1 MTMRRTDV
9 AIIGAGQAGLAMSA
23 CLTARGIEHVV
34 LERGR
39 VAERWRHGSWDS
51 LRLLTPNW
59 LSELPGLRYAG
70 PDPHGYMTKDEYIAY
85 LTDYAATFAAPV
97 IGDAEVRRVTHGGAH
112 YCVET
117 RGGAWRVTALV
128 VATGQCEAPCI
139 PPVAQQL
146 SPYFH
151 QLHAAQYR
159 SPQAL
164 PEGGVLIV
172 GASASGLQIAEELHQ
187 AGRHVT
193 LSSGSHTRLPRHY
206 RGRDIM
212 WWLDRLGILDDRR
225 VDVPDLGDAHRQPSL
240 QIVGRRAPSLDLAL
254 LRQAGVRVMG
264 RAITACRTAVDF
276 ANDLAAST
284 AAAEHKLARMLERID
299 RGIDERGIRAGAP
312 EPHAPVLLDAPAS
325 RIDLAA
331 SGVRTVIWATGY
343 RPRYPWLD
351 VPVLDRRGDL
361 VEDGGMTAAPGL
373 YVLGLRWLRRRSS
386 SFITG
391 TGRDAYEL
399 AREVASFVGQ
409 RQMKVA

>member
-1 MTMRRTDV
+1 MRRTDV

-23 CLTARGIEHVV
+23 CLTARGIDHVV

-70 PDPHGYMTKDEYIAY
+70 PDPHGYMSKDEFISY
-85 LTDYAATFAAPV
+85 LTDYAATFGAPV
-97 IGDAEVRRVTHGGAH
+97 VSDAEVRRVTHTGAH
-112 YCVET
+112 YQVET
-117 RGGAWRVTALV
+117 SAGAWRATALV
-128 VATGQCEAPCI
+128 VATGQCDSPCI

-151 QLHAAQYR
+151 QLHAALYR

-193 LSSGSHTRLPRHY
+193 LSSGRHNRLPRHY

-212 WWLDRLGILDDRR
+212 WWLDRLGILDDRPA
-225 VDVPDLGDAHRQPSL
+225 DVPDLGDAHRQPSL
-240 QIVGRRAPSLDLAL
+240 QMVGRRAPSLDLAL
-254 LRQAGVRVMG
+254 LRKAGVRVMG
-264 RAITACRTAVDF
+264 RAVMASRTAMDF
-276 ANDLAAST
+276 ANDLAATT
-284 AAAEHKLARMLERID
+284 AAAEHKLVRMLERID
-299 RGIDERGIRAGAP
+299 RGIDQRGISAGAA
-312 EPHAPVLLDAPAS
+312 EPRAPVLLDAPAA

-343 RPRYPWLD
+343 RLHYPWLD
-351 VPVLDRRGDL
+351 VPVLDRHGTI
-361 VEDGGMTAAPGL
+361 VEQGGITAAPGL

-391 TGRDAYEL
+391 TGRDAHEL
-399 AREVASFVGQ
+399 TREVASFVGR
-409 RQMKVA
+409 RQVKVA

>member
-1 MTMRRTDV
+1 MRRTDV
-9 AIIGAGQAGLAMSA
+9 AIIGAGPAGLATSA
-23 CLTARGIEHVV
+23 CLTARGIDHVV

-39 VAERWRHGSWDS
+39 VGERWRHGSWDS

-59 LSELPGLRYAG
+59 LSDLPGVRYAG
-70 PDPHGYMTKDEYIAY
+70 SDPHGYMTKDEFIGY
-85 LTDYAATFAAPV
+85 LTDYAAAFAAPV
-97 IGDAEVRRVTHGGAH
+97 VSHAEVKSLTRTGAQ
-112 YCVET
+112 YRIET
-117 RGGAWRVTALV
+117 TGGAWRASAVV
-128 VATGQCEAPCI
+128 VATGQCGSPCI

-151 QLHAAQYR
+151 QLHAAHYR

-164 PEGGVLIV
+164 PAGGVLIV

-193 LSSGSHTRLPRHY
+193 LSSGRHTRLPRHY

-225 VDVPDLGDAHRQPSL
+225 ADVPDLGDAHRQPSL
-240 QIVGRRAPSLDLAL
+240 QLVGRNAPSLDLAL
-254 LRQAGVRVMG
+254 LRKAGVRVMG
-264 RAITACRTAVDF
+264 RAVMASHTAMDF
-276 ANDLAAST
+276 ANDLTATT
-284 AAAEHKLARMLERID
+284 AAAEQKLARMLERID
-299 RGIDERGIRAGAP
+299 RGIHQSGIRAGAP
-312 EPHAPVLLDAPAS
+312 EPREPVLLDAPAS

-351 VPVLDRRGDL
+351 LPVLDRHGD
-361 VEDGGMTAAPGL
+361 VAEDGGVTTAPGL

-391 TGRDAYEL
+391 IGRDASEL
-399 AREVASFVGQ
+399 AREVAAFLGQ
-409 RQMKVA
+409 RRMKVA